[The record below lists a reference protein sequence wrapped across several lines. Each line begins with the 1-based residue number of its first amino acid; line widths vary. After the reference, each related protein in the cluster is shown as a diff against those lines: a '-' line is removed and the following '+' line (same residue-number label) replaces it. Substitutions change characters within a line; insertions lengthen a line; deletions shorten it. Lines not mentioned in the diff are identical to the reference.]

1 MQTSG
6 ERRAGRWV
14 DVPLPFRTAI
24 HTSPPHTHT
33 HTTLQEIA
41 PAVTAK
47 FDWLDPKP
55 ANAINCPPGYFSA
68 NTTGPCEVCG
78 VGYWCP
84 GGFQSTPRRVQVK
97 NALWRWEERQRR
109 QRCADTT
116 AGADPSM
123 SPRCPVP
130 AFVLPRTHSVFFHLL
145 RCIRGRHPSGGWST
159 SSTWACHL
167 PS

>member
-78 VGYWCP
+78 VGFWCP

-97 NALWRWEERQRR
+97 NALWRWEERETEGNAAQTPRAVPTR
-109 QRCADTT
+109 PCRPGVPYLHLCFPGRTVCSFISYDVS
-116 AGADPSM
+116 GVDILHLGV
-123 SPRCPVP
+123 SPATIPP
-130 AFVLPRTHSVFFHLL
+130 FP
-145 RCIRGRHPSGGWST
+145 
-159 SSTWACHL
+159 
-167 PS
+167 